1 MAVIALK
8 CPDIKI
14 NVVDISKEKIRAWNS
29 KDLNEIPVKEPGLS
43 DIVKEVRNKNLF
55 FSNEVEK
62 NIDKAEMV
70 FIAVNTPTKTSGK
83 GKGMAADLKYV
94 INSAKTIAKSSRT
107 DKIIVEKSTLPV
119 RTAEKIKKILN
130 ENNSETKF
138 EVLSNPEFLA
148 EGTAINDLFKSDR
161 VLIGGDDTDSGKKAI
176 NSLKKIYSR
185 WIPDKKIIITNVW
198 SSELSKLASNA
209 MLAQRISSINSLS
222 ALCRETDADIDEVSK
237 VIGLDKRI
245 GPEFLKAS
253 VGFGGSCFQKDILNL
268 VYICKSYGL
277 QEVAD
282 FWEQV
287 IKINDYQKN
296 RFSDLIINKS
306 NKNKS
311 VTLLGWAFKKDT
323 NDSRESASI
332 YVTRRLL
339 DSDFEVKVYD
349 PLVKKDQITL
359 DLKVLFES
367 LNYSDTL
374 IKKKLKKLKIFSSA
388 NEAIKGSEVIA
399 ILTEWNEFK
408 NYDWNLIAKN
418 KKLTIVDGRNILT
431 KLKLNDNNI
440 NYIKL

>member
-55 FSNEVEK
+55 FSNEIEK

-130 ENNSETKF
+130 ENNSENKF

-176 NSLKKIYSR
+176 NSLKKIYLG
-185 WIPDKKIIITNVW
+185 WIPNNKIIITNVW

-277 QEVAD
+277 YEVAD

-339 DSDFEVKVYD
+339 DSDFDVKVYD

-359 DLKVLFES
+359 DLRVLFES

-388 NEAIKGSEVIA
+388 NEAIKGSEVIS
-399 ILTEWNEFK
+399 ILTEWDEFK
-408 NYDWNLIAKN
+408 DYDWNLIAKN

-431 KLKLNDNNI
+431 KLKLNDNI
-440 NYIKL
+440 DYIKL